1 MPSMSRTLLLS
12 NLPTASI
19 ARSLARLLAWSVAVF
34 LDHWS
39 VDPCLT
45 HFQLFSRSLYKVLK
59 VGIPFI
65 RLMQN
70 STNRFNRERQQ
81 KTQKK
86 NQAERKSKER
96 KKKEKKREEVEG
108 WMEEVRQF
116 SKLLLIGRADENM
129 AKISIIRDFFYSSF
143 FSIFFSFFSCSP
155 RRRVKGRY
163 RSKLRDHHQSSSHGG
178 GKMGHEMRPAAQT
191 IIILGMELALEH
203 SEDGSDPIMLGKY
216 GVFRRTM
223 KISLQHWETLEF
235 GQNHTGRGECSR
247 HERQM
252 YEIQQKPISTVLAW
266 PVINEQDQNRTVES
280 GPDRIKQAEPD
291 LLKTR
296 E

>member
-143 FSIFFSFFSCSP
+143 FYFLFFFFLALP
-155 RRRVKGRY
+155 GAG
-163 RSKLRDHHQSSSHGG
+163 SKVGI
-178 GKMGHEMRPAAQT
+178 EANYV
-191 IIILGMELALEH
+191 IIIKARVMEEA
-203 SEDGSDPIMLGKY
+203 KWA
-216 GVFRRTM
+216 M
-223 KISLQHWETLEF
+223 KW
-235 GQNHTGRGECSR
+235 GPRP
-247 HERQM
+247 
-252 YEIQQKPISTVLAW
+252 KP
-266 PVINEQDQNRTVES
+266 
-280 GPDRIKQAEPD
+280 
-291 LLKTR
+291 
-296 E
+296 